1 MTRLFISLY
10 LGILVSMFIFLLVV
24 DLIITSMFIDIT
36 NTIGAEQFNAEVQL
50 LERLDSEISEH
61 ERGQLIQMIAKQNQL
76 IIEQVAKD
84 QVPQEVLVQLDNH
97 PVWFDDYQYNYFRA
111 FTPVNYYRTSVDE
124 ENELIILSETIMYT
138 VLFSFVFI
146 FAANSFLWLYGL
158 HRKLRHLENAA
169 DKLSRGQLHQRAPMK
184 KRLRVGRLNH
194 SFNEMAQRIEQL
206 LLGHKRLTHA
216 VAHEL
221 RSPLFRLHLQ
231 MDIIEHAKPQEQH
244 EHLRSVEEDI
254 YQLDEL
260 VEEFLEYGKM
270 ERTELRLNAE
280 LIKVPAFVNALCE
293 NLTIETDADIKLELD
308 IGDNT
313 RLTADKLKLARAL
326 KNLLRNAFK
335 YGHRQ
340 VLLRVYQ
347 VKQQLVFSVEDDG
360 PGIPKQY
367 RRDIFQPYFRISDKT
382 QQRVSGYGL
391 GLTIC
396 REIAEMHS
404 GQLIVEDSAL
414 GGAAFKLILPGAG
427 K

>member
-10 LGILVSMFIFLLVV
+10 VGILVTMFIFLLVV

-36 NTIGAEQFNAEVQL
+36 NTIGAEQFDAEVQL
-50 LERLDSEISEH
+50 LERLDSEISED
-61 ERGQLIQMIAKQNQL
+61 ERKQLIQMIAEKNQL
-76 IIEQVAKD
+76 IIEEVSKAD
-84 QVPQEVLVQLDNH
+84 VPEMVLERLENH

-111 FTPVNYYRTSVDE
+111 FTPVKYYRTSVDE
-124 ENELIILSETIMYT
+124 ENELIILSETIMYA

-146 FAANSFLWLYGL
+146 FAGNSFLWLYGL

-169 DKLSRGQLHQRAPMK
+169 DKLSRGQLHERAPMK
-184 KRLRVGRLNH
+184 KRLRVGRLNQ
-194 SFNEMAQRIEQL
+194 SFNEMAERIEQL

-231 MDIIEHAKPQEQH
+231 MDTLEHAWPQDQQ
-244 EHLRSVEEDI
+244 EHLRSIEEDI

-280 LIKVPAFVNALCE
+280 RINVPTFAKALCE
-293 NLTIETDADIKLELD
+293 NLSIESDMNIALKLD
-308 IGDNT
+308 ISADT
-313 RLTADKLKLARAL
+313 RLSADKLKLARAL
-326 KNLLRNAFK
+326 TNLLRNAFK

-340 VLLRVYQ
+340 VTLSVYQ
-347 VKQQLVFSVEDDG
+347 ADQQLVFSVEDDG
-360 PGIPKQY
+360 KGIPGQY
-367 RRDIFQPYFRISDKT
+367 RQEIFQPYFRINNKEHE
-382 QQRVSGYGL
+382 RVSGYGL

-396 REIAEMHS
+396 KEIAVMHS
-404 GQLIVEDSAL
+404 GQLIVEDSEL
-414 GGAAFKLILPGAG
+414 GGAAFKLMLPNSG

>member
-10 LGILVSMFIFLLVV
+10 LGILVTMFIFLLVV
-24 DLIITSMFIDIT
+24 DLIITSLFIDIT

-50 LERLDSEISEH
+50 LERLDAGISEK
-61 ERGQLIQMIAKQNQL
+61 EREQLIQMIAKQNQL
-76 IIEQVAKD
+76 IIENVTKA
-84 QVPQEVLVQLDNH
+84 QVPQVVLEQLDNH
-97 PVWFDDYQYNYFRA
+97 PVWFDDDRYNYFRA
-111 FTPVNYYRTSVDE
+111 FTPVNYYRLSVDE

-169 DKLSRGQLHQRAPMK
+169 DKLSQGQLHERAPMK

-260 VEEFLEYGKM
+260 VQEFLEYGKM

-280 LIKVPAFVNALCE
+280 SIKVSAFVKALCE
-293 NLTIETDADIKLELD
+293 NLTIETDSNIKLELD
-308 IGDNT
+308 ISGET
-313 RLTADKLKLARAL
+313 RVSADKVKLARAL
-326 KNLLRNAFK
+326 QNLLRNAFK
-335 YGHRQ
+335 YGDKQ
-340 VLLRVYQ
+340 VQLRVYRQ
-347 VKQQLVFSVEDDG
+347 KKQLVISVEDDG
-360 PGIPKQY
+360 PGIAEQY
-367 RRDIFQPYFRISDKT
+367 RQDIFQPYFRISDKT

-396 REIAEMHS
+396 QEIAVMHS
-404 GQLIVEDSAL
+404 GQLIVEDSTL
-414 GGAAFKLILPGAG
+414 GGAAFKLILPGMG